1 MWYLFSL
8 KGQKP
13 KTVIPVP
20 FEARNRYIR
29 TVKPRK
35 NTHAAS
41 GVSAV
46 RNHKHD
52 YFLFTPEQ

>member
-1 MWYLFSL
+1 MFSL